1 MQYIWLTYV
10 DYILIYVTRLPARSD
25 LSLNAMSVK
34 VLNHPQCNK
43 PTNMLIW
50 GIAPGTYRDEVFSYP
65 ASAPQLYLMH
75 CNSHGHRPTVSWQRD
90 FAHAPP
96 RSPVCRLGELQRS
109 VRYNPFSPTWPFFT
123 KSAWSCT
130 TKACEHGTRTSRSS
144 FRCGCSC
151 SMSCAIFRV
160 R

>member
-50 GIAPGTYRDEVFSYP
+50 GIAPGYRDKVFPYP
-65 ASAPQLYLMH
+65 STYV
-75 CNSHGHRPTVSWQRD
+75 HRIHISCIAIPMGID
-90 FAHAPP
+90 P
-96 RSPVCRLGELQRS
+96 RCRGS
-109 VRYNPFSPTWPFFT
+109 VILHTRHHDHRYAGWANYSE
-123 KSAWSCT
+123 A
-130 TKACEHGTRTSRSS
+130 
-144 FRCGCSC
+144 
-151 SMSCAIFRV
+151 
-160 R
+160 

>member
-10 DYILIYVTRLPARSD
+10 DYTLIYVTRLPARSD

-65 ASAPQLYLMH
+65 AIKCTATL
-75 CNSHGHRPTVSWQRD
+75 SH
-90 FAHAPP
+90 A
-96 RSPVCRLGELQRS
+96 LQFPWAS
-109 VRYNPFSPTWPFFT
+109 T
-123 KSAWSCT
+123 
-130 TKACEHGTRTSRSS
+130 HGVV
-144 FRCGCSC
+144 
-151 SMSCAIFRV
+151 AA
-160 R
+160 